1 MCNSPLELLLL
12 LWVWALDDGC
22 FLVTLHYAGR
32 KQLALKYFKGWWR
45 TGVIVLTPIIF
56 CPIPFAFDLT
66 SVSFCVSLVSVSL
79 SPSPIIA
86 SSNVVWYIYYI
97 VNQKTLTLPLDS
109 TTLCPSVLL

>member
-1 MCNSPLELLLL
+1 MLYDSLRVNLRVYNHNGMHVVFYTLIMCNSPLELLL

-22 FLVTLHYAGR
+22 FLVMLHYAGR

-66 SVSFCVSLVSVSL
+66 SVSFCASLPVSYHHLF
-79 SPSPIIA
+79 
-86 SSNVVWYIYYI
+86 
-97 VNQKTLTLPLDS
+97 
-109 TTLCPSVLL
+109 